1 MAGSDVV
8 ICFPPQTLF
17 VDKDTGEPLSGGK
30 VYFYSQ
36 DNPTTRKN
44 IYQQTELPSGEPG
57 YSLLNNPVILTS
69 IGSFG
74 DDSGNDINVYL
85 YPYVG
90 APTDLS
96 PGEPESY
103 YITVESAT
111 GVQQFTRMFWPPNTG
126 GSGSGTSVALSSTNQ
141 ITNSQFIETLFITPA
156 TFNVN
161 GTDAVTQIAPGW
173 SVLTSGTGAVT
184 VSQVALPFSDSTN
197 GTNAPYALQID
208 SASLDAISLYQRFE
222 ADPLLLAG
230 GFVSG
235 YAQVASLNGSGAQS
249 ISLQY
254 QPSSGTAVNI
264 VTKST
269 NPDESFTEISATVAV
284 PSTNTD
290 VAPTGYVDFV
300 VVLPKNIRIQITSV
314 QLVGATGLASE
325 PEYLPLST
333 QLQTSNLYW
342 YDKPAL
348 DYKPIPS
355 YLIGW
360 DFPFNPAQ
368 FLGDSGSLGAIGAN
382 KSAYIWDQTIAFQ
395 TVDNSIGFS
404 RNADTGSLII
414 TPSSDTSFALVQY
427 LGQTEARDILSQKL
441 SVQLQ
446 ASTSATALAG
456 TVSLYWTVDA
466 TLPDLNS
473 TDFKSLVSGITAGVP
488 ATANGTWNKVDFV
501 GNGNA
506 TFTLTPTADQFS
518 FSGFDAIAS
527 SGKTTATFFAIVVA
541 FDTLAASSTMTI
553 DYCSM
558 VGGTIPTRPAYESVD
573 QVLRQ
578 CQYYYETSYAKG
590 VVPGTTSGGGDRRFV
605 QFTSYPGTMGAAAT
619 TINCRGT
626 QFNIVFD
633 SVKRTNGPIIKLYSP
648 SNGVIDSG
656 YWVLVNGSVI
666 VSAANVAAN
675 NWTLSNVSNKSAAY
689 DPANVVGA
697 PSIFQSVQG
706 PSSYIDF
713 HYTCDARM
721 GLVV

>member
-17 VDKDTGEPLSGGK
+17 TDKDTGAPLSGGK

-36 DNPTTRKN
+36 DNPTAPKN

-90 APTDLS
+90 SPTDLS
-96 PGEPESY
+96 PGEPEQY

-126 GSGSGTSVALSSTNQ
+126 SGGGSSINALSSTNQ

-156 TFNVN
+156 TFTVS

-173 SVLTSGTGAVT
+173 SVLTSGSGTVT
-184 VSQVALPFSDSTN
+184 VSQVALAFANSTN
-197 GTNAPYALQID
+197 GTNAPYALQIE
-208 SASLDAISLYQRFE
+208 SSSLDAISLYQRFE
-222 ADPLLLAG
+222 ADPLLLSG

-235 YAQVASLNGSGAQS
+235 YAQVASLNGSGSQP

-254 QPSSGTAVNI
+254 QPSSGGTPVNI
-264 VTKST
+264 ITAGT
-269 NPDESFTEISATVAV
+269 APDESFTKISATVAI
-284 PSTNTD
+284 PATNTD

-314 QLVGATGLASE
+314 QLVGATALAST
-325 PEYLPLST
+325 PSYLPLST

-368 FLGDSGSLGAIGAN
+368 FLGNSGSLGAIGAN

-395 TVDNSIGFS
+395 TVNNSLGFS
-404 RNADTGSLII
+404 RNADTSSLVI
-414 TPSSDTSFALVQY
+414 TPSLDTSFALVQY
-427 LGQTEARDILSQKL
+427 LGQTEARDILNQKL

-446 ASTSATALAG
+446 ASTSATTLSG
-456 TVSLYWTVDA
+456 TVSLYWTDDT

-473 TDFKSLVSGITAGVP
+473 ADYKSLVSGITAGVP
-488 ATANGTWNKVDFV
+488 AVLNGTWNKVDFV
-501 GNGNA
+501 GDGNA
-506 TFTLTPTADQFS
+506 TFTLIPTADQFS
-518 FSGFDAIAS
+518 FSGFDAIS
-527 SGKTTATFFAIVVA
+527 SAGKTTATFFAIVVA
-541 FDTLAASSTMTI
+541 FDTLAAASTMTI
-553 DYCSM
+553 DYCSL
-558 VGGTIPTRPAYESVD
+558 VGGTIPTRPAYQSVD

-578 CQYYYETSYAKG
+578 CQYYYETSYNKG
-590 VVPGTTSGGGDRRFV
+590 IVPGTASGDGDRRFV
-605 QFTSYPGTMGAAAT
+605 QFASYPGTMNTVQTIAARA
-619 TINCRGT
+619 T

-633 SVKRTNGPIIKLYSP
+633 SVKRTITPTIKLYNP
-648 SNGVIDSG
+648 IDGVVDTG
-656 YWVLVNGSVI
+656 YWVLVNGGV
-666 VSAANVAAN
+666 VVAGTNVPSS
-675 NWTLSNVSNKSAAY
+675 NWSLTNISNKAVSFNSVGNAGGPSASG
-689 DPANVVGA
+689 N
-697 PSIFQSVQG
+697 VQG
-706 PSSYIDF
+706 PSSYITF
-713 HYTCDARM
+713 QYTCDARL
-721 GLVV
+721 GLVT